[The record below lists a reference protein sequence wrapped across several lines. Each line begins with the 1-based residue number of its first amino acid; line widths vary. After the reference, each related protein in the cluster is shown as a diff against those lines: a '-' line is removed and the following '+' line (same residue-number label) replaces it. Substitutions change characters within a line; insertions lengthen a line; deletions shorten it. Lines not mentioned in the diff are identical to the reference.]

1 MPPIYQASKL
11 SYKRTH
17 YYIEQG
23 YRLQLII
30 KTVKINTK
38 TQLKKTH
45 KKLIDQIHQARGTYK
60 AWIIIPSTLL
70 WSPVPSSPLS
80 LRSLIHPKEERKEGD
95 HPLNSG
101 AIFHYRLWYDS
112 AVGYSVFVIQ
122 WEWVGPNCHASE
134 WIPSEDKV
142 SLFPVHS
149 SSLRDRDNSCFIPHA
164 NN

>member
-23 YRLQLII
+23 YGLQLII

-60 AWIIIPSTLL
+60 A
-70 WSPVPSSPLS
+70 
-80 LRSLIHPKEERKEGD
+80 
-95 HPLNSG
+95 
-101 AIFHYRLWYDS
+101 
-112 AVGYSVFVIQ
+112 
-122 WEWVGPNCHASE
+122 
-134 WIPSEDKV
+134 
-142 SLFPVHS
+142 
-149 SSLRDRDNSCFIPHA
+149 
-164 NN
+164 